1 MMCPLCNGRKSVHQ
15 DARIGTIF
23 RACPNCRAESGDLTD
38 VIKHLEALIA
48 KMKTRVKQGA

>member
-1 MMCPLCNGRKSVHQ
+1 MFC
-15 DARIGTIF
+15 
-23 RACPNCRAESGDLTD
+23 ACPNCRSESGDLTD

>member
-1 MMCPLCNGRKSVHQ
+1 MCPLCNGRKSVHQ
-15 DARIGTIF
+15 DARIGTMF
-23 RACPNCRAESGDLTD
+23 CACPNCRAESGDLTD